1 MKKSLD
7 IESNSSIE
15 SRHDRK
21 SINSWQSS
29 KSCQNVDSKEYEP
42 YTESK
47 QNIESSKDTESNKYM
62 EYKQNVEY
70 IESKQDGEVR
80 ESKPYTESKQN
91 IDSKEYKQ
99 DIESTKYTES
109 NKTAKGL
116 RQSRFYKILCWFITF
131 NFINITWVFFRAENL
146 QGAFNLLKGMFGIA
160 WVELSHNA
168 RLIPHFLAAIQGRND
183 TLIYIILAFII
194 CLSFKNSFS
203 YVKQF
208 RLNIFTFVATMLILY
223 TAIISICIK
232 PYEPFLYFNF

>member
-29 KSCQNVDSKEYEP
+29 KSCQNVDSREYEP

-47 QNIESSKDTESNKYM
+47 QNIESNKA
-62 EYKQNVEY
+62 
-70 IESKQDGEVR
+70 
-80 ESKPYTESKQN
+80 
-91 IDSKEYKQ
+91 
-99 DIESTKYTES
+99 
-109 NKTAKGL
+109 AKGF

-160 WVELSHNA
+160 WVELPHNA